1 MVNPPTNPIFCLSHG
16 TILFAAPRPSS
27 TIFCAKIP
35 NFYIFMQVLAIL
47 AKNIPYQPTQLG
59 NSNVIS
65 NESDPSIF
73 CYFKKVTLVNWG
85 KHTHFT
91 VKALLKHQTREIL
104 IAVRKINP
112 YICLTF

>member
-16 TILFAAPRPSS
+16 TILFAASPSS